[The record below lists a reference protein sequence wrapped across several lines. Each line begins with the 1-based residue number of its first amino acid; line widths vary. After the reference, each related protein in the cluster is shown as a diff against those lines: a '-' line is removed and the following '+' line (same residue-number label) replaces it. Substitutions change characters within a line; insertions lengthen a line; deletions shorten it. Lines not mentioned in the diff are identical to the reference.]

1 MAISADGRSGPE
13 PRAERRGAALAPSHG
28 SGRRADAADGRDPP
42 AAGRVF
48 SGWLADLHRRRS
60 AGWRESYLCG
70 FARRGNGR
78 CRDRRRRSGGGA
90 RGGARPWPRSSA
102 RTRTGGSGSTRRNRA
117 PGPRRAVP
125 GFTASENEQPIGWTG
140 DGRALYVYQ
149 RFRLP
154 AAVFRLDVATGART
168 LWKEIAPPDRAGV
181 ESIWSLDVTPDGRA
195 YAYSFG
201 RTLSDLYLA
210 EGLD

>member
-1 MAISADGRSGPE
+1 MWLRSPGGTVVAVTGEGVRAGVRAVAPDNASILGQDSDGRFWLYPTQ
-13 PRAERRGAALAPSHG
+13 PGA
-28 SGRRADAADGRDPP
+28 
-42 AAGRVF
+42 
-48 SGWLADLHRRRS
+48 
-60 AGWRESYLCG
+60 
-70 FARRGNGR
+70 
-78 CRDRRRRSGGGA
+78 
-90 RGGARPWPRSSA
+90 
-102 RTRTGGSGSTRRNRA
+102 
-117 PGPRRAVP
+117 GPRRAVP